1 MKKIF
6 LCLFIGAL
14 TLSCSSDDDN
24 NTIQSTN
31 FYGLKVGNSWTYTFI
46 PTQSGTT
53 VGQSSETVTITGT
66 QDINGE
72 NYFIQESV
80 TTFNNGQPNGV
91 RIEYLREDSQG
102 FLVDSEGFVRA
113 HPTDMNFTGV
123 LPATNIGANL
133 EYRTELNSNNLTTTV
148 PAGTFTNSFL
158 IDFFMFDNQSM
169 QRLGT
174 GASEYTYAPEIG
186 LIEEKI
192 SFSQSP
198 TFVYEKVLV
207 SYIIN

>member
-1 MKKIF
+1 MKKIL
-6 LCLFIGAL
+6 LCLFVGAL

-31 FYGLKVGNSWTYTFI
+31 FYGLKVGNSWTYQFNDL
-46 PTQSGTT
+46 QGTWNENMQM
-53 VGQSSETVTITGT
+53 VEITGT
-66 QDINGE
+66 QVINGE
-72 NYFIQESV
+72 DYFIQESV
-80 TTFNNGQPNGV
+80 TTFDNGQPDDL

-123 LPATNIGANL
+123 LPITSIGANV

-192 SFSQSP
+192 SFSQSS
-198 TFVYEKVLV
+198 TFVYERVLV
-207 SYIIN
+207 NYIVN